1 MIFEVGCLYK
11 LKKPMSIWEPCKKD
25 KYIGS
30 IEGINIV
37 MITEIS
43 EHYFMILSN
52 RGLFKTS
59 HWYNYTHYSI
69 EQM

>member
-1 MIFEVGCLYK
+1 MVFVVGRLYK
-11 LKKPMSIWEPCKKD
+11 LKNPMSIWEPCKGD

-59 HWYNYTHYSI
+59 HWNNYTHYCI
-69 EQM
+69 GQM